1 MIDRILLILSLLPLL
16 GGCTEIRLPSAS
28 APASSN
34 SAPGSTVV
42 SGLKKMISK
51 GMKVTRLPTGYAALG
66 CSQPAL
72 YNFCFTV
79 LSADGDL
86 VREVGDG
93 PKIPLSAGGYT
104 TAAAITA
111 LPSGDLVV
119 VGHTTGD
126 LGDLQAGSGD
136 GFLARYTKDGSR
148 VWIKQ
153 FGQFAKG
160 SSANQRE
167 DFLDVTSDASGNLY
181 VAGRT
186 RSNFIT
192 TNSGN
197 FDALWLKL
205 NGNGD
210 LLLAIQ
216 KGSPY
221 DDEFNRILINAQG
234 QVVVGGQTCG
244 DLFEQNAGIATDP
257 AWNPA
262 LPCPT
267 DKFKDVILASY
278 LADGSIRFQKQLG
291 RITLGV
297 GKGAASDVL
306 FDLATSM
313 SGDLF
318 FTGASESS
326 YSISSNLTEQAIG
339 NGGLTD
345 AFVGRVSSSG
355 VLQWIKTWG
364 NSNPGSGKIDYG
376 KKILVREDTSEL
388 LVCAETLGN
397 LLESQG
403 GGAIGASSL
412 AFGKGD
418 VVLIRMT
425 QGGVLMSQTQFG
437 NETLGS
443 QRSSQK
449 DSCGALF
456 RDQSQV
462 VLFGASDGPL
472 FPGTGTGFMARDSID
487 QFSNLLQ

>member
-1 MIDRILLILSLLPLL
+1 MIERILLIFSILPVL
-16 GGCTEIRLPSAS
+16 GGCTEIRLPSTPPSSSSAS
-28 APASSN
+28 GGVAS
-34 SAPGSTVV
+34 

-51 GMKVTRLPTGYAALG
+51 GMKVTKLPTGYAALG
-66 CSQPAL
+66 CSQPTL

-86 VREVGDG
+86 IREVGDG
-93 PKIPLSAGGYT
+93 PKILLSAGGYI
-104 TAAAITA
+104 TATAIVA

-126 LGDLQAGSGD
+126 LGDLQSGNGD
-136 GFLARYTKDGSR
+136 GFVARYTKEGIR

-160 SSANQRE
+160 ASVNQRE
-167 DFLDVTSDASGNLY
+167 DFLDVASDSNGNLY

-186 RSNFIT
+186 RSNFAT

-216 KGSPY
+216 KGSSY
-221 DDEFNRILINAQG
+221 DDEFNRILIKAQG
-234 QVVVGGQTCG
+234 QVVLGGQTCG

-267 DKFKDVILASY
+267 DKFKDLILASY

-297 GKGAASDVL
+297 GKGTASDVL
-306 FDLATSM
+306 FDLATSL

-326 YSISSNLTEQAIG
+326 YSISPNQAEQVIG

-345 AFVGRVSSSG
+345 AFVGRLSSAG

-364 NSNPGSGKIDYG
+364 NSLPGSGKIDYG
-376 KKILVREDTSEL
+376 KRILVKEETSEL

-403 GGAIGASSL
+403 GGAVSAASI

-425 QGGVLMSQTQFG
+425 QGGAPVSQAQFG
-437 NETLGS
+437 NDTLGS
-443 QRSSQK
+443 QRSMQK
-449 DSCGALF
+449 ESCGAIF
-456 RDQSQV
+456 RDQNQV

-487 QFSNLLQ
+487 QFSTLLQ